1 MSADFSYI
9 TAPLIAHLSADRVK
23 SLWQAIELLTDA
35 QCIEIDENTRC
46 EFYEWTT
53 AEVTLEKSTAKL
65 QEGIRQLRNDIFA
78 AVTEVCVEEN
88 HTAEAGMLYNDGMLY
103 PLAITGGMSWGDAPT
118 EIFNQFVLI
127 DYTDCVVELLITWAR
142 EDLLA
147 KRFSWQ
153 TPQWTGSLLD
163 QITAAGFILS
173 QDYSDAD
180 GTPVL
185 FIDTPGLKEDTHG
198 PILRVYLN
206 DEPIYQNP
214 EYSNND

>member
-1 MSADFSYI
+1 MSADFSFI
-9 TAPLIAHLSADRVK
+9 TVPLIAHLSEDRAE
-23 SLWQAIELLTDA
+23 SLRQAIELLTDA
-35 QCIEIDENTRC
+35 QCIAIDEYTRC
-46 EFYEWTT
+46 ELYEWVTT
-53 AEVTLEKSTAKL
+53 ADKPENTAEL
-65 QEGIRQLRNDIFA
+65 QEGIRQLRDDIFA
-78 AVTEVCVEEN
+78 AVAEVCVEKN
-88 HTAEAGMLYNDGMLY
+88 HTAEAGMLYRDGMLY

-118 EIFNQFVLI
+118 EIFNQFALI
-127 DYTDCVVELLITWAR
+127 DQIDCVVELLTTWAR

-163 QITAAGFILS
+163 QITTAGFILS

-185 FIDTPGLKEDTHG
+185 FIDTPGLEEDTHG